1 MNELQS
7 GDIVL
12 ALFPFSSHKGS
23 KVRPCLILAQCE
35 VPEDYIIAYLSS
47 SAFAASLSSRIKI
60 ERNSDIEDITGL
72 KVTSYLRVD
81 KLYTLHR
88 SVIVGKIGRLP
99 LSLDNQVKA
108 ALKKLFNL

>member
-1 MNELQS
+1 MNEFQA

-12 ALFPFSSHKGS
+12 ALFPFSSQKGS

-47 SAFAASLSSRIKI
+47 SNFAASLLRSIKI
-60 ERNSDIEDITGL
+60 EHNKESENTTGL

-88 SVIVGKIGRLP
+88 SVIVGKIGILP
-99 LSLDNQVKA
+99 SSLDNQVKTG
-108 ALKKLFNL
+108 LKKLFNL